1 MEGFAKLGINLPLL
15 VAFLINFIV
24 LFSLLGLFLYRP
36 VTRMLDERAKRIKE
50 SMERTEATKLEYE
63 RAKLEAEQQVKRARE
78 EAQNI
83 IAQASQAGE
92 RLREET
98 MQQARKEAQAILEK
112 TRAELEEERDKMI
125 GDLRREFAHL
135 TILAAEKVL
144 KETIDKEKHRKLIE
158 ETLEESSR
166 FLAN

>member
-1 MEGFAKLGINLPLL
+1 
-15 VAFLINFIV
+15 
-24 LFSLLGLFLYRP
+24 
-36 VTRMLDERAKRIKE
+36 MLDERAKRIKE